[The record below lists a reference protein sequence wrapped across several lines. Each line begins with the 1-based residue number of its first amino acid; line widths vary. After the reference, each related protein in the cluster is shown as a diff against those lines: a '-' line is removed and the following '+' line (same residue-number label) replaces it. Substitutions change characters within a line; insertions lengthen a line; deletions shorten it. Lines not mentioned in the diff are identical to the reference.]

1 MATKAAPAAAGD
13 APVKKKGKTLII
25 AAIAGVLLLGGGG
38 AAAYFFLAKQKDGG
52 DEHAAEAKVEKK
64 AEKKV
69 PVFVT
74 LDPFTVNL
82 QDEDGTH
89 YLQVG
94 IVLEAADTATVDQI
108 KVHMPVIRNRVLLL
122 LSSKRADE
130 LLTLAGK
137 QKLADEIAEESR
149 KPLGLAANAKGVE
162 GVYFASF
169 VIQ

>member
-1 MATKAAPAAAGD
+1 MATKAAAPAGD
-13 APVKKKGKTLII
+13 APAKKKGKTLVI
-25 AAIAGVLLLGGGG
+25 AAVAGVLLLGGGG
-38 AAAYFFLAKQKDGG
+38 AGAYFFLAKGKGG
-52 DEHAAEAKVEKK
+52 EEQAADAKPEKK
-64 AEKKV
+64 AEKKA
-69 PVFVT
+69 PVFVN

-82 QDEDGTH
+82 QDEDGAH

-94 IVLEAADTATVDQI
+94 IVLEATDAGVVDQI
-108 KVHMPVIRNRVLLL
+108 KLHMPVIRNRVLLL